1 MEIWHRVAF
10 NGDTKPDFMMSVDNL
25 AIKYKIS
32 PIPGQKIGLIYFDIA
47 ESDPHWLE
55 MEDLIQK
62 FGASNIYDTVFT
74 DEEILEA
81 KWGRLMSVFEQGYP
95 QPEATWATNPITYE
109 GVCSKCGTYQR
120 QRESF
125 RIKKEPRLGKNH
137 FMSLFWT
144 DALFTISTILTE
156 FAAHQLQGY
165 EVWPV
170 LIHKTGQPS
179 QIVSQVYVSNITKA
193 TLIPEADLP
202 QQTCPECGITKYQ
215 YHKRGYMQFSRDLL
229 ESDLDFMLTREWF
242 GDRHM
247 AFREILVSN
256 RVARLIID
264 NKWRGARLKPV
275 QPIS

>member
-10 NGDTKPDFMMSVDNL
+10 NGDTDLDFKKGVDKL
-25 AIKYKIS
+25 SIRYKIS
-32 PIPGQKIGLIYFDIA
+32 PLPGHEIGLGYFDIA
-47 ESDPHWLE
+47 ESNSHW
-55 MEDLIQK
+55 MEVADLIQK
-62 FGASNIYDTVFT
+62 LGVSNVYDTIFT
-74 DEEILEA
+74 EEEILEA
-81 KWGRLMSVFEQGYP
+81 KWSRLMPVFEQGYP

-144 DALFTISTILTE
+144 DALFTISTVLTE
-156 FAAHQLQGY
+156 FAAHQLRGY

-179 QIVSQVYVSNITKA
+179 QTVSQVYVSDVTKA

-202 QQTCPECGITKYQ
+202 WRVCAECGITKYQ

-229 ESDLDFMLTREWF
+229 ESDLNFILTREWF

-256 RVARLIID
+256 RVAHLIID
-264 NKWRGARLKPV
+264 NKWRGVRLKPV